1 MVKNLPALQETLVQ
15 NVIFSLFSVLY
26 VFQNKLVGIFP
37 TQGEE
42 NGYPL
47 CSCLENSVD
56 RGPGGLQSMGLKK
69 SDMTNTTHISIYA
82 AYALSSSNVI
92 LSLFSVLYVSQNKLV
107 DLKSISS
114 SILFGKL
121 NHQYISHVKFACLV
135 N

>member
-1 MVKNLPALQETLVQ
+1 MGTHSILAWRIPWTEDLA
-15 NVIFSLFSVLY
+15 
-26 VFQNKLVGIFP
+26 
-37 TQGEE
+37 
-42 NGYPL
+42 GYSPW
-47 CSCLENSVD
+47 
-56 RGPGGLQSMGLKK
+56 GLKK
-69 SDMTNTTHISIYA
+69 SDMTNTTHISIYV

-92 LSLFSVLYVSQNKLV
+92 FSLFSLLYVSQNKLV